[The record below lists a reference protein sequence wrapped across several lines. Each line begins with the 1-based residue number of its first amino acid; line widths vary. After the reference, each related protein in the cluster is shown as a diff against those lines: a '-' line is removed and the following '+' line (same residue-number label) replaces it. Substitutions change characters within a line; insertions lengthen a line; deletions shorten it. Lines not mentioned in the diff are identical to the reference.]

1 MTGLEQFLTLF
12 GNMTVSTIV
21 VIVLALFFCWKTYKQ
36 ITKFLENKKN
46 IAIQKHEAEK
56 EKDEQLNL
64 VLAEVKK
71 YPQYREQS
79 IQIQKAFRTEIDE
92 LKSSQILL
100 AEKQEKIQHTLNTM
114 KETSDKRD
122 RNNLRDRLLQ
132 MYRHYTNEKTNS
144 SHSWT
149 RMESEVFWEL
159 FNDYEEAGGDG
170 FMHTIVQPAMNSLE
184 IIDN

>member
-1 MTGLEQFLTLF
+1 M
-12 GNMTVSTIV
+12 
-21 VIVLALFFCWKTYKQ
+21 
-36 ITKFLENKKN
+36 
-46 IAIQKHEAEK
+46 
-56 EKDEQLNL
+56 
-64 VLAEVKK
+64 
-71 YPQYREQS
+71 
-79 IQIQKAFRTEIDE
+79 
-92 LKSSQILL
+92 

-132 MYRHYTNEKTNS
+132 MYRYYTNEKTNS